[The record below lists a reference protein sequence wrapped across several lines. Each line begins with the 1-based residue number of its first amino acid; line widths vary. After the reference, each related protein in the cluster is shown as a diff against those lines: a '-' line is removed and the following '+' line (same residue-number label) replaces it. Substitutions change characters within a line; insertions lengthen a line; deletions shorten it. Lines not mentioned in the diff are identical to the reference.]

1 MRPLCCLTLSSTHAC
16 PLSLSWSDFEHTF
29 AMAGA
34 EEVDRLGRGH
44 RQRNAAPRTLLTFVQ
59 PTISLDAYDSSSIEE
74 LLTEAGCS
82 WHLVQFAEA
91 HEGCSAVFA
100 RVFLAT
106 RWSSVKRSSQRFQ
119 MLLGLLCGRGA
130 CTSYLKSLVAG
141 RRRRPFSR
149 VRHGMVKR
157 V

>member
-1 MRPLCCLTLSSTHAC
+1 
-16 PLSLSWSDFEHTF
+16 
-29 AMAGA
+29 MAGA

-91 HEGCSAVFA
+91 HEGCSAVFCA
-100 RVFLAT
+100 CVSSDEVVVRETLQSAFPDAPRALMRSWGMHQLLEESSRRTEEEAFL
-106 RWSSVKRSSQRFQ
+106 
-119 MLLGLLCGRGA
+119 
-130 CTSYLKSLVAG
+130 
-141 RRRRPFSR
+141 
-149 VRHGMVKR
+149 
-157 V
+157 